1 MQYSSSNLS
10 KEKQNNSPSRLPSF
24 QERGGI
30 YPVCES
36 SQPQPSDKISIVANY
51 ILLIYKPPM
60 LQLA

>member
-1 MQYSSSNLS
+1 MEYSRSNLL
-10 KEKQNNSPSRLPSF
+10 KEKQNDSPACLPSF
-24 QERGGI
+24 QECSGI